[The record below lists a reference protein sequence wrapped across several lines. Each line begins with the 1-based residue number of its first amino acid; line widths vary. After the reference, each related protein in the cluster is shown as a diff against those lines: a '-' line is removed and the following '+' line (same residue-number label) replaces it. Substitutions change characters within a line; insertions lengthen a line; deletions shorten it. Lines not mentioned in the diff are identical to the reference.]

1 MLLILSDK
9 SQKAYPDV
17 KPLNGSG
24 EAFGAQHV
32 GDPPN
37 KQQALEASLRILEE
51 HVRTQRAAG
60 KNPDAVAR
68 GALENAIKFLDG
80 QPPEVRV
87 AVLES
92 YARIFGGA
100 PP

>member
-1 MLLILSDK
+1 MPK
-9 SQKAYPDV
+9 T
-17 KPLNGSG
+17 
-24 EAFGAQHV
+24 AFMFTTY

-100 PP
+100 PK